1 VVDAIVTI
9 RVTSALGDKNAS
21 IITEFSLA
29 DNSINAA
36 DVSATIITTNYF
48 MTAALI
54 LSSAAALRSNIY
66 RDQQDTQFLGDIRTE
81 LDEVVNSIEERHQYM
96 SHRWTHRM
104 YHPLHA
110 INGTRVRKSAQ
121 LQEHQNKLNAG
132 RVFYCN

>member
-1 VVDAIVTI
+1 MIDAIVTI

-54 LSSAAALRSNIY
+54 LSEINK
-66 RDQQDTQFLGDIRTE
+66 DTQFLGDIRTE
-81 LDEVVNSIEERHQYM
+81 LDVVVNSIEERHQYM